1 MTWRCGVGYF
11 ISLGIAAGSPNTFFM
26 YGWFSCWAYYY
37 LRGAITVGL
46 QTVKNF
52 EGVQCQR
59 IDIIW
64 SVVDCI
70 FNTCPTEPSLHQ
82 I

>member
-1 MTWRCGVGYF
+1 
-11 ISLGIAAGSPNTFFM
+11 M
-26 YGWFSCWAYYY
+26 YGWFSCWAYHY

-46 QTVKNF
+46 QIVTNF

-70 FNTCPTEPSLHQ
+70 LNICPTEPSLHQ